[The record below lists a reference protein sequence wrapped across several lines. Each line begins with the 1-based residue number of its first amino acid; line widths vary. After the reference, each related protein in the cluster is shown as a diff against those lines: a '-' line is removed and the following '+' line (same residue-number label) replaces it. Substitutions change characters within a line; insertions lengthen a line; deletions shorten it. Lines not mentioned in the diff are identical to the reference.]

1 MAPQGFQDKVAFV
14 WKVAD
19 KLRGTF
25 KQHEYG
31 SVMLPLLVLRRM
43 DAVLAPTKDAVLA
56 KAASFAST
64 GEGEDALLKKVAGHR
79 FYNTAPWTFATLLND
94 DKNLSDNLAT
104 YIRRLSRDAYRVMEA
119 YNVDDKIARL
129 DRAGLL
135 YAVMADF
142 ADLDLRPVV
151 VSNEAMGY
159 IFEELLRKFSEM
171 SNETAGEH
179 YTPRE
184 VITLMVDLLLTGDAS
199 KELTENPIPVR
210 TVYDPAAGTG
220 GMLMGAM
227 HRIKAMNDRAIVNVF
242 GQELN
247 DETWAI
253 AQSDLMI
260 QDIDPARMRNG
271 NTLTGD
277 AFGTH
282 KFDFILANPPYGV
295 DWKAYAAPIRDEH
308 EKLGHQGRFGAG
320 LPRVSDGSL
329 LFLQHMLSKMKPSG
343 SRVAIVLSGSPLF
356 SGQAGSGESEI
367 RRWIIENDWLEGIVA
382 LPDQMF
388 YNTGISTY
396 VWILTNDKA
405 DTDRGLVRLVDA
417 REFGTK
423 MRKSLGDKRKELTP
437 NAIEEVA
444 QWYGGALDEFA
455 GDPRV
460 KVLPNE
466 AFGFQRV
473 TVERPLRRRWE
484 VTPDALSA
492 LEASR
497 PWLAWKDAP
506 GPDVFAPL
514 VGTRFATATTLTAA
528 VRKLDTGVPLPVVRE
543 LVKLAAVADPEAPI
557 IKGKAGP
564 EPDPDLRDAENIP
577 LPAGWLGLDD
587 AKRAKALIESAEAHL
602 VAEIHPYILDAW
614 IDHTKTKVG
623 FEIPFTRQFY
633 AYTPPRPVAEIAAEI
648 KDLEAQIQD
657 WMKGLGL

>member
-56 KAASFAST
+56 KAKTFT
-64 GEGEDALLKKVAGHR
+64 TIGEGEDALLRKVARRR

-94 DKNLSDNLAT
+94 DKNLADNLAT
-104 YIRRLSRDAYRVMEA
+104 YIRLLSRDAYRVMEA
-119 YNVDDKIARL
+119 YNFDDKIARL

-184 VITLMVDLLLTGDAS
+184 VITLMVDLLLTGEAS

-227 HRIKAMNDRAIVNVF
+227 HRIRDLNPKAIVNVF

-253 AQSDLMI
+253 AQSDLMM

-271 NTLTGD
+271 NTLTQD

-295 DWKAYAAPIRDEH
+295 DWKAYAAPIKDEH
-308 EKLGHQGRFGAG
+308 DKIGHQGRFGAG

-329 LFLQHMLSKMKPSG
+329 LFLQHMLSKMKPTG

-367 RRWIIENDWLEGIVA
+367 RRWIFENDWLEGIVA

-405 DTDRGLVRLVDA
+405 DADRGLVRLIDA
-417 REFGTK
+417 RESGTK
-423 MRKSLGDKRKELTP
+423 MRKSLGDKRKELTTA
-437 NAIEEVA
+437 AIA
-444 QWYGGALDEFA
+444 DIARLYGGALDEFA
-455 GDPRV
+455 DDPRV
-460 KVLPNE
+460 KVLANE
-466 AFGFQRV
+466 AFGFQRI

-484 VTPDALSA
+484 VTAETLSS
-492 LEASR
+492 LESSK
-497 PWLAWKDAP
+497 PWLAWKDAS
-506 GPDVFAPL
+506 GLDAFAPL
-514 VGTRFATATTLTAA
+514 LGTRFVAPAGLTAA
-528 VRKLDTGVPLPVVRE
+528 IKKLDAAPPLPVVRE

-557 IKGKAGP
+557 IKGKGGA

-577 LPAGWLGLDD
+577 LPAGWLALDE
-587 AKRAKALIESAEAHL
+587 KQRAKALADSAEAHL
-602 VAEIHPYILDAW
+602 KAEIHPYLPDAW

-633 AYTPPRPVAEIAAEI
+633 VYTPPRPVAEIAEEI
-648 KDLEAQIQD
+648 KDLEAQIQG

>member
-1 MAPQGFQDKVAFV
+1 MAPRGFQDKVAFV

-56 KAASFAST
+56 KAKTFTSI
-64 GEGEDALLKKVAGHR
+64 GEGEDALLKKVAGRR

-94 DKNLSDNLAT
+94 DKNLADNLAT
-104 YIRRLSRDAYRVMEA
+104 YIRLLSRDAYRVMEA
-119 YNVDDKIARL
+119 YNFDDKIARL

-184 VITLMVDLLLTGDAS
+184 VITLMVDLLLTGQAS
-199 KELTENPIPVR
+199 KEVTENPIPVR

-227 HRIKAMNDRAIVNVF
+227 HRIRDLNSKAIVNVF

-253 AQSDLMI
+253 AQSDLMM

-271 NTLTGD
+271 NTLTSD
-277 AFGTH
+277 AFGTQ

-295 DWKAYAAPIRDEH
+295 DWKAYAGPIRDEH
-308 EKLGHQGRFGAG
+308 DKLGHKGRFGAG

-329 LFLQHMLSKMKPSG
+329 LFLQHMLSKMKPTG

-367 RRWIIENDWLEGIVA
+367 RRWIFENDWLEGIVA

-405 DTDRGLVRLVDA
+405 DADRGLVRLIDA
-417 REFGTK
+417 RDSGTK

-437 NAIEEVA
+437 SAIDEIA
-444 QWYGGALDEFA
+444 RLYGGAWDEFA
-455 GDPRV
+455 DDPRV
-460 KVLPNE
+460 KVLTNE
-466 AFGFQRV
+466 AFGFQRL

-484 VTPDALSA
+484 VTPDALAA
-492 LEASR
+492 LESSK

-506 GPDVFAPL
+506 RSDAFAPL
-514 VGTRFATATTLTAA
+514 LGSRFETPTALTAGIK
-528 VRKLDTGVPLPVVRE
+528 KLDAATPLAVVRE
-543 LVKLAAVADPEAPI
+543 LVKLAAIADQSAPI
-557 IKGKAGP
+557 IRGKVGP

-577 LPAGWLGLDD
+577 LPEGWLGLNEQ
-587 AKRAKALIESAEAHL
+587 ARAKALVEAADAHL
-602 VAEIHPYILDAW
+602 RNEIHPYVPDAW
-614 IDHTKTKVG
+614 IDHTKSKVG

-633 AYTPPRPVAEIAAEI
+633 VYSPPRPIAEIATEI
-648 KDLEAQIQD
+648 KVLEECIQG
-657 WMKGLGL
+657 WMEGLLP